1 MIDIF
6 NFPKEILKDKSK
18 FKKNLNKVLKKH
30 FDAENISII
39 FLDKQKIQ
47 DLNLKYREVNE
58 PTDVLSFN
66 YNTVGIL
73 GEVYVCT
80 DYIKEKR
87 PELDLIEEIYRITIH
102 GILHLYGYDHKSEF
116 IDINQPNLETM
127 FEIQESML
135 NELLK
140 NIK

>member
-66 YNTVGIL
+66 YNTVDIL

>member
-18 FKKNLNKVLKKH
+18 FKNNLSRVLKKH
-30 FDAENISII
+30 FETENISVI
-39 FLDKQKIQ
+39 FLDKTKIQ
-47 DLNLKYREVNE
+47 ALNLKYREVDE

-66 YNTVGIL
+66 YNTSDIL
-73 GEVYVCT
+73 GEVYVCV

-87 PELDLIEEIYRITIH
+87 PELNLVEEIYRITLH

-116 IDINQPNLETM
+116 IDIIQPNLETM

-135 NELLK
+135 NELMK
-140 NIK
+140 KIK